1 MARRKG
7 IPVLVWFTEEEYS
20 RLSAEARRAGYAT
33 VGDYVRELALRALEA
48 PGGEAVQPQVDARA
62 VADAIARRLERMVA
76 DLINPFTAKIDE
88 VNRRVAELLEAV
100 ESMKPEVEVEQP
112 TPPPTPRPARQ
123 QVRRAT
129 GRPSGMERLHEEGVV
144 FEADVQWLRDPER
157 FFAKLKSSGA
167 KVLTVAGEK
176 VAVDP
181 SFWEEFK
188 AKVEEIGVR
197 DLVEAAILVRTEF
210 GSDKGARAARLLEK
224 LAKAGI
230 AYYDEELGHWVV
242 EHDTD

>member
-7 IPVLVWFTEEEYS
+7 IPVLVWFTEDEYS
-20 RLSAEARRAGYAT
+20 RLSAEARRAGYPT

-48 PGGEAVQPQVDARA
+48 PGGEAANLQAEARA
-62 VADAIARRLERMVA
+62 IADSISRRLERLVS

-100 ESMKPEVEVEQP
+100 ESMKPEVEAEQP

-167 KVLTVAGEK
+167 KVLTIAGEK

-181 SFWEEFK
+181 AFWEEFK

-197 DLVEAAILVRTEF
+197 DLAEAAILVRTEF
-210 GSDKGARAARLLEK
+210 GGDKGARAARLLEK
-224 LAKAGI
+224 LAKAGL

-242 EHDTD
+242 ESDAA

>member
-20 RLSAEARRAGYAT
+20 RLSAEARRAGYST
-33 VGDYVRELALRALEA
+33 VGDYVRDLTLQALEA
-48 PGGEAVQPQVDARA
+48 GPGGQAPQADARA
-62 VADAIARRLERMVA
+62 IADAIARKLERLVA

-100 ESMKPEVEVEQP
+100 ESMRPEGEAEQP
-112 TPPPTPRPARQ
+112 PPPQTPRPVRQ
-123 QVRRAT
+123 QARRAA

-144 FEADVQWLRDPER
+144 FEADVQWLRDPDR

-167 KVLTVAGEK
+167 KVITVAGEK
-176 VAVDP
+176 IAVDP

-188 AKVEEIGVR
+188 AKVEKIGVR
-197 DLVEAAILVRTEF
+197 DLAEAAILVRTEF
-210 GSDKGARAARLLEK
+210 EGDKGARAARLLEK
-224 LAKAGI
+224 LAKAGL
-230 AYYDEELGHWVV
+230 AYYNEELGHWIVKS
-242 EHDTD
+242 DSD

>member
-7 IPVLVWFTEEEYS
+7 VPVLVWFTEEEYS

-33 VGDYVRELALRALEA
+33 VGDYVRELTLRALEA
-48 PGGEAVQPQVDARA
+48 HREEAAYPK
-62 VADAIARRLERMVA
+62 ADAKAIADAVARRLERVVA

-88 VNRRVAELLEAV
+88 VNRRVADLIEAI
-100 ESMKPEVEVEQP
+100 ESMKPEAEAEQP
-112 TPPPTPRPARQ
+112 TPPPTPKPARQ
-123 QVRRAT
+123 PVRRAT

-197 DLVEAAILVRTEF
+197 DLAEAAILVRTEF
-210 GSDKGARAARLLEK
+210 GGDKGARAARLLEK
-224 LAKAGI
+224 LAKAGR

-242 EHDTD
+242 EPDTD